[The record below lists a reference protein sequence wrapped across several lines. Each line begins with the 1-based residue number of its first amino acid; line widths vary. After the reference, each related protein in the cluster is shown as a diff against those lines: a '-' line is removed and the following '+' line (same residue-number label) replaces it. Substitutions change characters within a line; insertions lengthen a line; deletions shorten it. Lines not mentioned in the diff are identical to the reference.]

1 MLHRLQFMLYLD
13 IQGKAPRRRCKRVI
27 EWFKAKYMPR
37 HHLDITVVHRGLK
50 REGAV
55 GFCTVMDCDH
65 RPREFLIEME
75 TTLSEDLYCQTLLH
89 ELWHVYQHVIGTLR
103 DKRGVRYW
111 KNIDSDHL
119 SYQDQPWEQEAQ
131 QMEIKLYNCYLGLG
145 PKSHG
150 TETPF
155 PNRLTS
161 S

>member
-50 REGAV
+50 RDHVYGYCSV
-55 GFCTVMDCDH
+55 NDCDY
-65 RPREFLIEME
+65 RPRDFLIELQTDMP
-75 TTLSEDLYCQTLLH
+75 EDLYVSTLLH
-89 ELWHVYQHVIGTLR
+89 ELWHVYQHVNGTLR

-111 KNIDSDHL
+111 KDVNADGL
-119 SYQDQPWEQEAQ
+119 SYEDQPWEQEAR

-145 PKSHG
+145 PKSNG
-150 TETPF
+150 KGTPF

>member
-1 MLHRLQFMLYLD
+1 
-13 IQGKAPRRRCKRVI
+13 
-27 EWFKAKYMPR
+27 MPR

-50 REGAV
+50 RDHVYGYCSV
-55 GFCTVMDCDH
+55 NDCDY
-65 RPREFLIEME
+65 RPRDFLIELQTDMP
-75 TTLSEDLYCQTLLH
+75 EDLYVSTLLH
-89 ELWHVYQHVIGTLR
+89 ELWHVYQHVNGTLR

-111 KNIDSDHL
+111 KDMNADGL
-119 SYQDQPWEQEAQ
+119 SYEDQPWEQEAR

-150 TETPF
+150 TGTPF

>member
-1 MLHRLQFMLYLD
+1 MLYLD

-50 REGAV
+50 RDHVYGYCSV
-55 GFCTVMDCDH
+55 NDCDY
-65 RPREFLIEME
+65 RPRDFLIELQTDMP
-75 TTLSEDLYCQTLLH
+75 EDLYVSTLLH
-89 ELWHVYQHVIGTLR
+89 ELWHVYQHVNGTLR

-111 KNIDSDHL
+111 KDVNADGL
-119 SYQDQPWEQEAQ
+119 SYEDQPWEQEAR

-145 PKSHG
+145 PKSNG
-150 TETPF
+150 KGTPF

>member
-1 MLHRLQFMLYLD
+1 MLYTD

-50 REGAV
+50 RDHVYGYCSV
-55 GFCTVMDCDH
+55 NDCDY
-65 RPREFLIEME
+65 RPRDFLIELQTDMP
-75 TTLSEDLYCQTLLH
+75 EDLYVSTLLH
-89 ELWHVYQHVIGTLR
+89 ELWHVYQHVNGTLR

-111 KNIDSDHL
+111 KDVNADGL
-119 SYQDQPWEQEAQ
+119 SYEDQPWEQEAR

-150 TETPF
+150 TGTPF

>member
-1 MLHRLQFMLYLD
+1 
-13 IQGKAPRRRCKRVI
+13 
-27 EWFKAKYMPR
+27 MPR

-50 REGAV
+50 RDHVYGYCSV
-55 GFCTVMDCDH
+55 NDCDY
-65 RPREFLIEME
+65 RPRDFLIELQTDMP
-75 TTLSEDLYCQTLLH
+75 EDLYVSTLLH
-89 ELWHVYQHVIGTLR
+89 ELWHVYQHVNGTLR

-111 KNIDSDHL
+111 KDVNADGL
-119 SYQDQPWEQEAQ
+119 SYEDQPWEQEAR

-150 TETPF
+150 TGTPF